1 MKKILSVMAVLGMAA
16 VIGTQTAEA
25 FSWSNLNP
33 FNWGRCS
40 KCETPKRD
48 CGCPCTTGAAAPC
61 DPCAKKAPCTPCTP
75 PVHKNQPCDACDRL
89 QQEMAR

>member
-33 FNWGRCS
+33 FG
-40 KCETPKRD
+40 
-48 CGCPCTTGAAAPC
+48 
-61 DPCAKKAPCTPCTP
+61 
-75 PVHKNQPCDACDRL
+75 
-89 QQEMAR
+89 M